1 MFLSKN
7 LLSANDGVSWSK
19 YEMPPVDAVRPPQI
33 SDTNSFVSLQVIKE
47 DKEEFTPLG
56 GKREDARSSSNQSD
70 LTFEDKM
77 ILLEKEAYDKGFAQG
92 EKDGFEF
99 GETKAKKVIEN
110 IENLLD
116 DMTRLKGRLVKR
128 YEKEILETVFA
139 IAKKVIHTH
148 MQIEESAV
156 RNTILEVLNLTTEK
170 RDITLKINPDDFEYV
185 ENLRP
190 EIFSRHMNVKS
201 IAITSDPTISR
212 GGCFLETP
220 SGDVDASIE
229 TQLDNLH
236 QSLKDAYMS

>member
-1 MFLSKN
+1 MSKN
-7 LLSANDGVSWSK
+7 LLSVNDDVSWSK

-33 SDTNSFVSLQVIKE
+33 SDTDSFVSLQGMK
-47 DKEEFTPLG
+47 KNKAEFIPLG
-56 GKREDARSSSNQSD
+56 GKQADAGSSCNQSEP
-70 LTFEDKM
+70 TIEEK
-77 ILLEKEAYDKGFAQG
+77 IALLEKEAYDKGFAQG
-92 EKDGFEF
+92 EKDGFEL
-99 GETKAKKVIEN
+99 GEIKSKKVIEN

-128 YEKEILETVFA
+128 YEKEILETIFT

-156 RNTILEVLNLTTEK
+156 RDTILEALNLTTEK

-190 EIFSRHMNVKS
+190 ELFSRHMNVKS
-201 IAITSDPTISR
+201 IAITSDPTITR
-212 GGCFLETP
+212 GGCLLETP

-229 TQLDNLH
+229 TQLDSLY